1 MTIVAPPG
9 SQLTPGFHSTA
20 DMETSTTTMTTE
32 KKTKTKKTPRSA
44 TVVQP
49 RETVEGHKTLRRI
62 LGRFHK
68 DYAHLAITQV
78 LVDKSKILTI
88 GVKGKGS
95 HNCPYVKREH
105 TNNRIYFVIKFKQ
118 SSVSLKCHKCKDV
131 VDILVKPLSLVEKF
145 ELVEGFRMETGAY
158 HRQRPAAVPKEIVI
172 SSQERKK
179 QEWEQ
184 RRAQFLMEKKEVM

>member
-1 MTIVAPPG
+1 
-9 SQLTPGFHSTA
+9 
-20 DMETSTTTMTTE
+20 MTTE

-44 TVVQP
+44 TVGQP

-68 DYAHLAITQV
+68 DYAHLAINQV

-105 TNNRIYFVIKFKQ
+105 TSNRIYFVIKFKQ

-145 ELVEGFRMETGAY
+145 ELVEDFRMETGAY
-158 HRQRPAAVPKEIVI
+158 HRQRPVAAPKEIVV

-184 RRAQFLMEKKEVM
+184 RRAQFLMEKKEAAV

>member
-1 MTIVAPPG
+1 
-9 SQLTPGFHSTA
+9 
-20 DMETSTTTMTTE
+20 
-32 KKTKTKKTPRSA
+32 
-44 TVVQP
+44 
-49 RETVEGHKTLRRI
+49 
-62 LGRFHK
+62 
-68 DYAHLAITQV
+68 
-78 LVDKSKILTI
+78 
-88 GVKGKGS
+88 
-95 HNCPYVKREH
+95 
-105 TNNRIYFVIKFKQ
+105 
-118 SSVSLKCHKCKDV
+118 V